1 MKSLLIYNLLLP
13 LLCYVLG
20 VFCGVME
27 VTHRDD
33 IKSEIDDDD
42 IQHVGYTQ
50 DQMGYD
56 K

>member
-1 MKSLLIYNLLLP
+1 MGRRRQMEGRKTI
-13 LLCYVLG
+13 YVLG
-20 VFCGVME
+20 VFCGVMA